1 MKQILIATIT
11 LLLALSGPV
20 ALLAQP
26 GGGPGGPGGPGGM
39 RMTPE
44 QETKLLTDSLALNAE
59 QQVKVKALNEEYAQK
74 MQSARANAGED
85 WTAMR
90 ETMTAMRQEKDQKL
104 KAILTAD
111 QFTHWQTMRQRMNQ
125 GRGTPPANK
134 PEKPKKEKGKKGG
147 N

>member
-1 MKQILIATIT
+1 MKKILIATIT
-11 LLLALSGPV
+11 FLLVMTGSM

-26 GGGPGGPGGPGGM
+26 GGGPGGPGGM

-44 QETKLLTDSLALNAE
+44 QETKLLEDSLNLNAE
-59 QQVKVKALNEEYAQK
+59 QLVKVKALNEEYAQK

-85 WTAMR
+85 WSAMR
-90 ETMTAMRQEKDQKL
+90 ETMMAMRQEKDQKL

-125 GRGTPPANK
+125 GRGTPGTPPANK